1 MIKNPPANRRDKGLI
16 AGLRRS
22 PGKGNGN
29 PLQYSC
35 LGNPTERG
43 VWQPTVYG
51 VARVGHNLAT
61 TQQQIKTTDNRDF
74 PGSPVV
80 KTPLLYCGGSRWG
93 VPPLVGKLRAHMLHG
108 MAKQNKTKTLQT
120 TGLFFTPASW

>member
-1 MIKNPPANRRDKGLI
+1 MWLSGKQSTCQCRRGGSIL
-16 AGLRRS
+16 GSGRS
-22 PGKGNGN
+22 PREGNGN

-80 KTPLLYCGGSRWG
+80 NTPLLYCGGSRWR

-108 MAKQNKTKTLQT
+108 MAKQNKTKQKPWKHQT
-120 TGLFFTPASW
+120 YS